1 MPEGM
6 AIKKSL
12 SDLLSLLESHAGD
25 VTPEVPV
32 VPRPPT
38 LAPYPPP
45 QTIPT
50 DKKRKRGKKARNDI
64 TEVGEIQE
72 ETPLEQTKGL
82 KATWSQ

>member
-6 AIKKSL
+6 VIKKRL
-12 SDLLSLLESHAGD
+12 SDLLSLLESYARD
-25 VTPEVPV
+25 VTPEVPM

-45 QTIPT
+45 QTIPI
-50 DKKRKRGKKARNDI
+50 DKKRKRDKKARNDI

-72 ETPLEQTKGL
+72 ETPLEQTKGP

>member
-6 AIKKSL
+6 VIKKRL
-12 SDLLSLLESHAGD
+12 SDLLSLLESHVGD
-25 VTPEVPV
+25 VTPKVPM

-38 LAPYPPP
+38 LASYPSP

-50 DKKRKRGKKARNDI
+50 DKKRKRDKKARNDI
-64 TEVGEIQE
+64 TEVGEIHE

-82 KATWSQ
+82 KAIWSQ